1 MLRLD
6 FCHNWTPSQLITWE
20 RSLRE
25 ELREWENDKN
35 CYEARYDSKVRLLDA
50 REDSA
55 LYWERALD
63 ERESHLDERE
73 AAIRAKEM
81 ELSTKE
87 EDLYSEAYN
96 FRQEYR
102 CDHKVSLF
110 CLFVYLVHSWF
121 LRTVLMVTDQDLVVF
136 AIFVVMRA
144 STEAIQ

>member
-1 MLRLD
+1 MSRLD
-6 FCHNWTPSQLITWE
+6 TRHNWTPLQLMTLE

-25 ELREWENDKN
+25 EIREWENDKN
-35 CYEARYDSKVRLLDA
+35 RYEACYDSKVRLLDA

-63 ERESHLDERE
+63 ERESLLDERN

-87 EDLYSEAYN
+87 KDLYSEAYN
-96 FRQEYR
+96 FCWEYR

-110 CLFVYLVHSWF
+110 CLFVY
-121 LRTVLMVTDQDLVVF
+121 
-136 AIFVVMRA
+136 
-144 STEAIQ
+144 